1 MEHLRVDKAEPP
13 QSMAAGVA
21 VVGLPG
27 FEPHRPIPGSLS
39 ASTTVRLACTFTIA
53 VCWDVHAYAH
63 RL

>member
-27 FEPHRPIPGSLS
+27 FEPRQSVPRRR
-39 ASTTVRLACTFTIA
+39 ATSTTVRLTCMLTIA
-53 VCWDVHAYAH
+53 VCWDVQAYAH